1 MKISNKVKDIG
12 IKNRRYYF
20 FNDVINIENFDS
32 NNIKIDEKSM
42 KDIRFYN
49 NGYVTPKES
58 KYIKIL
64 WIKKWHGYFVEING
78 NKYLTLV
85 PTTGSKEK
93 WKNIKNCGVKSDI

>member
-42 KDIRFYN
+42 KDIRIYN
-49 NGYVTPKES
+49 NGYVTTKES

-64 WIKKWHGYFVEING
+64 WIKK
-78 NKYLTLV
+78 
-85 PTTGSKEK
+85 
-93 WKNIKNCGVKSDI
+93 

>member
-20 FNDVINIENFDS
+20 VNDVINIENFDS

-42 KDIRFYN
+42 KDICINN
-49 NGYVTPKES
+49 NGYVTIKDS

-64 WIKKWHGYFVEING
+64 WIKK
-78 NKYLTLV
+78 
-85 PTTGSKEK
+85 
-93 WKNIKNCGVKSDI
+93 

>member
-32 NNIKIDEKSM
+32 SDIKIDEKSM
-42 KDIRFYN
+42 KDIRIYN
-49 NGYVTPKES
+49 NGYVTIKES